1 MKVRLS
7 DDVVWRELD
16 DKIVIIDSATN
27 QYFGLSGAGGVMWR
41 LLAEHGST
49 EAALA
54 GLQDEFDADA
64 EQLRADLDA
73 LVKDLA
79 EKGLLVAIADAP
91 NAARKRRARR

>member
-49 EAALA
+49 EATLA
-54 GLQDEFDADA
+54 RLQDEFDADA
-64 EQLRADLDA
+64 DQLRADLEA

-79 EKGLLVAIADAP
+79 KKGLLETIAD
-91 NAARKRRARR
+91 NHAASRKRGGRR